1 VRSRRR
7 LAFLRRKTDLDA
19 RDLAMVRRAERRA
32 AWLAAALVAVSFL
45 LCGGLVVLVVVTG
58 QDRDIRAQLQSAT
71 IHADDVGDPPEGISL
86 LLRRPD
92 GSEQITP
99 GAPSVLPYRSGISAV
114 LVSGGPSSDVRDL
127 DSPTGDFRLW
137 TQRRSGPD
145 GVIVAQAAMPL
156 GPIEHER
163 TRLLGALLA
172 AGALALVAATA
183 LGALSGRQT
192 ASGLVSAL
200 RRQRQF
206 VADASH
212 ELRTP
217 LTVLSMRA
225 QLLGRHLASAPIDE
239 STREVLAADV
249 DRLLADSAGL
259 ADVVEDLLVA
269 SEPVSEAG
277 DCADLAAVARDAVAD
292 LSALGPE
299 RGVALEWA
307 TLGNGSREEDEQVA
321 VAIGAAP
328 LRRSLVALIDNAVRH
343 TPHGGRVT
351 VAYGVRRGRGVVTVS
366 DTGPGI
372 PEGVRAR
379 LFDRFAPGDPGAD
392 DEAVPGAGRRRYGLG
407 LALVSDTVHRF
418 AGELD
423 VQTGPDG
430 TTITLSLPRC
440 AHRGVL

>member
-1 VRSRRR
+1 
-7 LAFLRRKTDLDA
+7 
-19 RDLAMVRRAERRA
+19 MVHRAERRA

-45 LCGGLVVLVVVTG
+45 LCGGLVVVVVVTG
-58 QDRDIRAQLQSAT
+58 QDRDVRAQLQNAT
-71 IHADDVGDPPEGISL
+71 INADDVVDPPAGISL

-92 GSEQITP
+92 GAEQLTP
-99 GAPSVLPYRSGISAV
+99 GAPSVLPYRPGISAV
-114 LVSGGPSSDVRDL
+114 LASGGPASEVRDL
-127 DSPTGDFRLW
+127 DSPRGDFRLW

-145 GVIVAQAAMPL
+145 GVIVAQAAMSL
-156 GPIEHER
+156 GPLEHER

-172 AGALALVAATA
+172 AGALALVAAA
-183 LGALSGRQT
+183 GLGALSGRQT

-217 LTVLSMRA
+217 LTVLSTRA
-225 QLLGRHLASAPIDE
+225 QLLARHLADAPLDE
-239 STREVLAADV
+239 ATRAALVADV
-249 DRLLADSAGL
+249 QRLLADSAGL

-269 SEPVSEAG
+269 SEPMSGAG
-277 DCADLAAVARDAVAD
+277 DCADLAAVALEAVAD
-292 LSALGPE
+292 LRALGTE
-299 RGVALEWA
+299 RGVVLRS
-307 TLGNGSREEDEQVA
+307 TTGDFGSPKEGEDIA

-343 TPHGGRVT
+343 TPQGGAVT
-351 VAYGVRRGRGVVTVS
+351 VACGVRRGRGVVTVS

-379 LFDRFAPGDPGAD
+379 LFDRFAPGDPVD
-392 DEAVPGAGRRRYGLG
+392 DHEVGAGRRRYGLG

-418 AGELD
+418 AGDLD

-430 TTITLSLPRC
+430 TTITLSLPVC
-440 AHRGVL
+440 PHRGAF